1 MPDIIV
7 QGYGMVGTHLVAC
20 LNELGFSRIWIHDPY
35 KGLII
40 SPESDVAE
48 RAEVLFYCVNELD
61 GLLGDGSLI
70 ECLEGGTV
78 VIKTTIAVG
87 ETEQLQSM
95 YPRIHFVY
103 MPEFL
108 REAHAFE
115 DMMKPDHLIYG
126 AVDPTY
132 SATVDKMFIGI
143 NAPRY
148 FVEPKAAE
156 LYKLL
161 SNSYPLLKL
170 IFFNQVYDLC
180 QKRDVDYEQVI
191 APFKNNK
198 FNSGKYM
205 NVVDKG
211 GRGGGGKCL
220 PKDINILLNT
230 PGIDLELQTLLRYVD
245 SINAYLLKFFPK
257 GGADE
262 N

>member
-1 MPDIIV
+1 MPEIII
-7 QGYGMVGTHLVAC
+7 QGYGMVGSHLHLC
-20 LNELGFSRIWIHDPY
+20 LQELGFNDIAVHDPY

-40 SPESDVAE
+40 SPESATAE
-48 RAEVLFYCVNELD
+48 RADVLFYCVNELD
-61 GLLGDGSLI
+61 GIISDGSLI
-70 ECLEGGTV
+70 ERMEGGTV

-108 REAHAFE
+108 REAYALE
-115 DMMKPDHLIYG
+115 DMMNPDHLVYG

-132 SATVDKMFIGI
+132 SAAVDRMFIGLK
-143 NAPRY
+143 APRH

-156 LYKLL
+156 LFKLL

-170 IFFNQVYDLC
+170 IFFNQIYELC

-198 FNSGKYM
+198 FNSGKFM

-220 PKDINILLNT
+220 PKDIDILLNT
-230 PGIDLELQTLLRYVD
+230 QGIDLELRTLLRYVD

-257 GGADE
+257 E
-262 N
+262 EK

>member
-1 MPDIIV
+1 MNIII
-7 QGYGMVGTHLVAC
+7 QGYGMVGSNLYNC
-20 LNELGFSRIWIHDPY
+20 LQELGFTDISVHDPY

-40 SPESDVAE
+40 SPESDAAE
-48 RAEVLFYCVNELD
+48 RADVLFYCVNELD
-61 GLLGDGSLI
+61 GLLSDGSLI
-70 ECLEGGTV
+70 ECMEGGIV

-95 YPRIHFVY
+95 YPRTHFVY

-108 REAHAFE
+108 REAHAFD
-115 DMMKPDHLIYG
+115 DMMHPDHLIYG

-132 SATVDKMFIGI
+132 SAAVDSMFIGLK
-143 NAPRY
+143 APRY

-156 LYKLL
+156 LFKLL

-170 IFFNQVYDLC
+170 IFFNQVFDLC
-180 QKRDVDYEQVI
+180 QARDIDYEDVI

-205 NVVDKG
+205 NVIDKG

-220 PKDINILLNT
+220 PKDIDILMNT
-230 PGIDLELQTLLRYVD
+230 KGMDLELRTLLRYVE

-257 GGADE
+257 E
-262 N
+262 EK